1 MPPVLPK
8 RPDLAGEGAKTSGLP
23 EEPIEAVGAAL
34 SVFRNKLLLAVSIVE
49 KNVAAFEE
57 VDIVFVIPDGRNFVV
72 RAHTEELVGE
82 LMACTRAD
90 VHSDGFVLKT
100 KLLKE
105 RGDLVAVRCGQAGVM
120 KACVGRGSAKGT
132 YGITSESHD
141 VCSRTSAR
149 SSAISTRRRSRDAQ
163 GSWHAWQKTRK
174 Q

>member
-1 MPPVLPK
+1 
-8 RPDLAGEGAKTSGLP
+8 
-23 EEPIEAVGAAL
+23 
-34 SVFRNKLLLAVSIVE
+34 
-49 KNVAAFEE
+49 
-57 VDIVFVIPDGRNFVV
+57 
-72 RAHTEELVGE
+72 LVGE

-90 VHSDGFVLKT
+90 VHSDGFVLKA
-100 KLLKE
+100 KLLEE